1 LLSHPLLT
9 APIGAS
15 LLRLAGPT
23 TAVMIA
29 QTLVAIAETFIFGR
43 LGTEALAG
51 FALVFPFVTLM
62 TMMAAGGMGGGV
74 AAAMARAMG
83 GGRIDDARALVLHAF
98 ALGGGLALL
107 FTLLAWTV
115 LPTLFP
121 LLGGGGM
128 ALGNALSYAHIV
140 FSGAL
145 IPWATFFLSALL
157 RGGGDAVTP
166 GRYMLLGSLAQVPL
180 SYVLALGIGD
190 WHGIGMAGPAISSLS
205 TSAAS
210 ALLQARA
217 LWHGRLGF
225 RPTLVGI
232 PLQRRLFWEIL
243 RVGLISSIS
252 AVTANLTAMLVTGL
266 VGRFGIAALAGYG
279 IGVRLEF
286 MLVPLA
292 FGIGSGLTTL
302 VGVAA
307 GAHDWKRAVRAAW
320 IGSLVSAA
328 MIGTF
333 GWVVALVPE
342 GWARLFSSDPQVV
355 ATTVSYITH
364 VAPFYCLFALGMT
377 LSFASQ
383 GAGRMTAPFLAG
395 LARLAVATVGG
406 WCAVELLGWGL
417 AGLFTA
423 VAFGMVVFGSL
434 IAGPL
439 LIKPWQPKPW
449 PRRVKLAPLTGAS
462 DGPAFDD
469 RDLEPQSR

>member
-1 LLSHPLLT
+1 MSHPLLT

-29 QTLVAIAETFIFGR
+29 QTLVAIAETFIFGK

-83 GGRIDDARALVLHAF
+83 GGRIDDARALVLHTLV
-98 ALGGGLALL
+98 LGAALALL
-107 FTLLAWTV
+107 FTLLAWTL
-115 LPTLFP
+115 LPTLFG
-121 LLGGGGM
+121 LLGGDGA
-128 ALGNALSYAHIV
+128 ALDNALTYAHVV
-140 FSGAL
+140 FSGAA
-145 IPWATFFLSALL
+145 ISWATFFLSALL
-157 RGGGDAVTP
+157 RGGGDAATP

-180 SYVLALGIGD
+180 SYILALGIGD
-190 WHGIGMAGPAISSLS
+190 WHGLGMAGPAISSLS
-205 TSAAS
+205 ASAGS

-217 LWHGRLGF
+217 LWRGKLGF
-225 RPTLVGI
+225 QPALGGI
-232 PLQRRLFWEIL
+232 PLQRRVFWEIL
-243 RVGLISSIS
+243 RVGLISSFS
-252 AVTANLTAMLVTGL
+252 AFTANLTAMLVTGL

-302 VGVAA
+302 VGIAA

-320 IGSLVSAA
+320 IGSLISAA

-342 GWARLFSSDPQVV
+342 RWARLFSSDPQVV
-355 ATTVSYITH
+355 ATTVGYITH

-383 GAGRMTAPFLAG
+383 GAGRMTAPFFAG
-395 LARLAVATVGG
+395 LARLAVATIGG

-417 AGLFTA
+417 DGVFAAIAL
-423 VAFGMVVFGSL
+423 GMIVFGSL

-439 LIKPWQPKPW
+439 LVIPWQPKPR
-449 PRRVKLAPLTGAS
+449 PRRAKLAPLTGES

-469 RDLEPQSR
+469 RHLEPQPR